1 MQRLANQSAF
11 SVANDHQSI
20 SGSDYILA
28 SSSNIAIEEY
38 RQKVIKEMGST

>member
-1 MQRLANQSAF
+1 
-11 SVANDHQSI
+11 VANDQSI